1 MYVANLSRNGCDKIE
16 YYSTPAKYLL
26 MKAKES
32 NNRVVAIRTDIRSLQ
47 FYKDNTELYAL
58 LLHVYCVATY
68 RYIAQKHAKAGNK
81 YIRRYNSSLCQF
93 VIYT

>member
-32 NNRVVAIRTDIRSLQ
+32 NNRVVAIRTDIR
-47 FYKDNTELYAL
+47 
-58 LLHVYCVATY
+58 
-68 RYIAQKHAKAGNK
+68 
-81 YIRRYNSSLCQF
+81 
-93 VIYT
+93 